1 MYIDWFVLV
10 LVVLGFALVLRDNTV
25 HADRRIDELMIKVHQ
40 LEYQVPP
47 ELNGIDTTLANRVR
61 ELEREV
67 FPQLH
72 NDIDYSKLNYIYAR
86 LWDLEDRVEAAARR
100 LTPSAVLADDDSNLD
115 DQLCTFRSAVMG
127 AGYALGKQ
135 KDWADEL

>member
-1 MYIDWFVLV
+1 MFVDWFVLI
-10 LVVLGFALVLRDNTV
+10 LVVFTFVVLIRDN
-25 HADRRIDELMIKVHQ
+25 ARLDKNIGQLMMKVHQ
-40 LEYQVPP
+40 LEHHVP
-47 ELNGIDTTLANRVR
+47 LNLDDVDTALATRVR

-72 NDIDYSKLNYIYAR
+72 NDSDYSKLNYIYAR

-100 LTPSAVLADDDSNLD
+100 LRPSAVLADEDSNLD
-115 DQLCTFRSAVMG
+115 DQLFTFRSAVMG

-135 KDWADEL
+135 KDWVDEL

>member
-1 MYIDWFVLV
+1 MFVDWFVLV
-10 LVVLGFALVLRDNTV
+10 LVVLGFALVLRDNV

-47 ELNGIDTTLANRVR
+47 DLDGIDTTLANRVGK
-61 ELEREV
+61 LECEV

-100 LTPSAVLADDDSNLD
+100 LRPSAVLADDDSNLD
-115 DQLCTFRSAVMG
+115 DQLFTFRSAVMG

-135 KDWADEL
+135 KDWSDEL